1 MTPLYYLV
9 LVITLQSGEK
19 QPHIIGAYSSE
30 SECIDVSGTHS
41 SETFCTANIQPETLQ
56 EKVKI
61 SGKR

>member
-30 SECIDVSGTHS
+30 SGCINASGTHS
-41 SETFCTANIQPETLQ
+41 SETFCTVNIQPKALQ
-56 EKVKI
+56 EKVKM